1 MEDVVIA
8 GGGPNG
14 LMLACEL
21 ALAGIRPVVLEKL
34 TAPRTEQR
42 ANGLVGQI
50 VRMMDRRGLFERLSA
65 AAGPPRP
72 VPQFM
77 FAAFPMP
84 FGELASNPVY
94 TLLVPQRRLEEVVA
108 GRAAELGAEIRRGHE
123 LAGFS
128 QQDDAVTLQID
139 APAGR
144 AIVRTRY
151 LVGADGGHSLTRKL
165 ADIGFPGI
173 TSDRTVSRGADVQVR
188 EEFRDPATG
197 GLIVPGHGVIPPFVP
212 TRTEHG
218 MVSFAPFPDRR
229 VTLHVSEQADV
240 DEREPMS
247 FGELHAAFRRVVG
260 ADAPIEEL
268 QTPGMLRRIIGGNTR
283 LAERFRAERVLLVG
297 DAAHVHSAIGGN
309 GLNLGL
315 QDSINLAWKLAA
327 QIAGWAPPGL
337 LDTYESERRPAGERV
352 TMHTTAQGVLAGPG
366 PEVTALR
373 TLFGEMLSDRTTVQ
387 RIADLISGADIRYA
401 NAGGWAPDLT
411 VDGRRLADLTRGAR
425 PLLLD
430 LTSNSTLAEIAAPW
444 QDRVDVVTGHSD
456 DTKATG
462 MLLRPDCYLA
472 WESQTPNPDTAAL
485 RAALARWFGEPAS
498 RSRPE
503 PQTA

>member
-1 MEDVVIA
+1 MEDVVIV

-21 ALAGIRPVVLEKL
+21 ALAGVRPVVLEKL
-34 TAPRTEQR
+34 TALRAEQR

-50 VRMMDRRGLFERLSA
+50 VRMMDRRGLFERLSGT
-65 AAGPPRP
+65 AGPPRP
-72 VPQFM
+72 APQFM

-84 FGELASNPVY
+84 FGELADNPVY
-94 TLLVPQRRLEEVVA
+94 MLLVPQRKLEEVLA
-108 GRAAELGAEIRRGHE
+108 ERAAELGVEIRRGHE
-123 LAGFS
+123 LVGLS
-128 QQDDAVTLQID
+128 QHDDTVTLQID

-144 AIVRTRY
+144 TTLRTRY

-165 ADIGFPGI
+165 AGIGFPGI
-173 TSDRTVSRGADVQVR
+173 TNDRTVSRGGDVRVS

-197 GLIVPGHGVIPPFVP
+197 GLVVPGHGVIPPFVP

-229 VTLHVSEQADV
+229 VSLHVSELADV
-240 DEREPMS
+240 DERAPMS
-247 FGELHAAFRRVVG
+247 FGELYAAFRRVMGV
-260 ADAPIEEL
+260 DAPIEEL

-283 LAERFRAERVLLVG
+283 LAERYRTERVFLVG

-327 QIAGWAPPGL
+327 QIGGWAPPGL
-337 LDTYESERRPAGERV
+337 LDTYESERRLAGERV
-352 TMHTTAQGVLAGPG
+352 TMHTTAQGVLVGPG
-366 PEVTALR
+366 PEITELR
-373 TLFGEMLSDRTTVQ
+373 ALFGEVLRDRTTIQ
-387 RIADLISGADIRYA
+387 RIADLISGADTRYA
-401 NAGGWAPDLT
+401 NTGGWAPDLT

-430 LTSNSTLAEIAAPW
+430 LTGTSSLAEVAAPW
-444 QDRVDVVTGHSD
+444 QDRVEVVTGHSD

-462 MLLRPDCYLA
+462 MLLRPDCHVA
-472 WESQTPNPDTAAL
+472 WESEAPDPDTAAL
-485 RAALARWFGEPAS
+485 RAALARWFGETAS
-498 RSRPE
+498 LSRPG